1 MLQVDELYSEKLAH
15 FKEIEKPEV
24 VLLVGDDLE
33 QIRIIVAWTNTSV
46 ARAKKLTSLRGDSDT
61 DVWQWL
67 WSNATYSREDL
78 LTKCA
83 LSEYAFDNKMRP
95 LVGNRVL
102 YPDGTVNF
110 YVQRYLRDRVL
121 KLFEAT
127 PSRAAKKS

>member
-1 MLQVDELYSEKLAH
+1 M
-15 FKEIEKPEV
+15 
-24 VLLVGDDLE
+24 LLVGDDLE

-67 WSNATYSREDL
+67 WSNATYFREDL

-95 LVGNRVL
+95 LIEKPCAV
-102 YPDGTVNF
+102 
-110 YVQRYLRDRVL
+110 
-121 KLFEAT
+121 
-127 PSRAAKKS
+127 SRRHGQFLCTALSA